1 MKKILA
7 RLASVSVLFLTVG
20 CDDPLR
26 SRQAYDD
33 SGEDGLRSWCR
44 EGIDLYQFV
53 SDERLKKSPNYADM
67 SVTLKILDESCGS
80 LLSLFDVES
89 QDADSI
95 QSYESHVDISR
106 QKIIRFVDS
115 SRNDLFDPIPLPEYP
130 FDNDCTWD
138 IESVFPPD
146 DVSYS
151 LNEAIREEQND
162 LSDTCNMIQQG
173 RLPDLGSIGR
183 SQVRALLGHSWF
195 DDEETETFARIES
208 DREAAAAKRKADLAA
223 AAAKRKADL
232 AAARET
238 AIKSATDRL
247 NEISASLLNAS
258 IRAATVQ
265 RNGDECLMWPCW
277 RALSRHLSHNF
288 GMMPDGK
295 SVLVLHDAKFL
306 TSYELMSFRRGEF
319 FLECREST
327 VHYSG
332 DRTKQHEVR
341 LSGCVRRYVE
351 QEMQRCTTR

>member
-1 MKKILA
+1 MKKLLA

-20 CDDPLR
+20 CVDPLR

-33 SGEDGLRSWCR
+33 SGEDGLRSWCH
-44 EGIDLYQFV
+44 EGIDRYQFV

-67 SVTLKILDESCGS
+67 SLTLKILEESCGS

-89 QDADSI
+89 QDTGSI
-95 QSYESHVDISR
+95 QSYESQVDISR

-115 SRNDLFDPIPLPEYP
+115 SRNDLFDSIPLPEYP

-138 IESVFPPD
+138 LESVFPPD
-146 DVSYS
+146 NVSYS
-151 LNEAIREEQND
+151 LKQAIREEQND

-173 RLPDLGSIGR
+173 RLPDLGNIGR
-183 SQVRALLGHSWF
+183 FAVRALLGHSWF

-208 DREAAAAKRKADLAA
+208 DREATAARIESDREA
-223 AAAKRKADL
+223 AAAKREAAL
-232 AAARET
+232 AAAREA
-238 AIKSATDRL
+238 AIKSARDRL

-258 IRAATVQ
+258 IGAATVQ

-277 RALSRHLSHNF
+277 RGIRRHLSHNF
-288 GMMPDGK
+288 GQMPDGNF
-295 SVLVLHDAKFL
+295 VLVLHDAKML
-306 TSYELMSFRRGEF
+306 TSFELMSFRRGEF

-327 VHYSG
+327 VHYSE

-351 QEMQRCTTR
+351 QEMQRGTTR

>member
-33 SGEDGLRSWCR
+33 SGEAGLRSWCH

-89 QDADSI
+89 QDTDSI
-95 QSYESHVDISR
+95 QSYESQVDISR

-115 SRNDLFDPIPLPEYP
+115 SQNDLFDPIPLPEYP

-138 IESVFPPD
+138 LESVFPPD
-146 DVSYS
+146 DVSYF
-151 LNEAIREEQND
+151 LKQAIREEQND

-183 SQVRALLGHSWF
+183 FAVRALLGHSWF

-208 DREAAAAKRKADLAA
+208 DREAAAAKRKAA
-223 AAAKRKADL
+223 L
-232 AAARET
+232 AAARE
-238 AIKSATDRL
+238 AVIKSATDRL

-277 RALSRHLSHNF
+277 RGSARHLSHNF
-288 GMMPDGK
+288 GPMPDGK
-295 SVLVLHDAKFL
+295 SVLVLHDAKIL
-306 TSYELMSFRRGEF
+306 TTGELMSFRRGEF

-341 LSGCVRRYVE
+341 LSGCVRRYEE
-351 QEMQRCTTR
+351 QEMQRGTTR